1 MAPKSRTFPLWD
13 PYEIFDVFPNTKSF
27 PCLDPRCRRFVDRK
41 DTQAACARL
50 GKMALKDPSGIGEK
64 SLARLAVLCFCSK
77 HREDPMH
84 EHQILAKVFEWLSR
98 IEDVLEER
106 GKETK
111 RKIEDKELKRK
122 LKKAK
127 RKAEREVTR
136 LLDEVNGLK
145 EQLRRTVDE
154 NGMLEQQIAADEQ
167 RSTEKQM
174 TMSRKIVQL
183 QRQVSEG
190 EGAKDDAELANTV
203 YAREKERLERELE
216 RIKKIAV
223 CSREVRIKEVNE
235 LKAQLQDSGA
245 RVEEAARHIG
255 DLKNRLEESNARLE
269 NMEQETSEE
278 IRELKCQLDSEREM
292 TMELNELTNQLKE
305 SNTCLEESKSHHEVI
320 ERQTTA
326 EINELRDQLDK
337 SNTSLGDLRQGSITE
352 ASELKDQLTR
362 CKDIIAEL
370 KAAGSANI
378 VQLECEVDR
387 CEHIPEDCQTRI
399 ACDIAGSRQFIESDD
414 AVEQLKAARSHEKDQ
429 LSEEVHGLK
438 ERLRNG
444 KAAST
449 MPTSVLQTEVQSL
462 RMWRHFPIC
471 RSYVHLLFKQGKV
484 EQVETTN
491 SALSDEVL
499 RLREQARDVDRRLAS
514 QVVGLS
520 LVICRCFKV
529 ADKYQEKISV
539 LKPRNVKQ
547 GVKSVCR
554 SFLVVLSVFEGC

>member
-1 MAPKSRTFPLWD
+1 
-13 PYEIFDVFPNTKSF
+13 
-27 PCLDPRCRRFVDRK
+27 
-41 DTQAACARL
+41 
-50 GKMALKDPSGIGEK
+50 
-64 SLARLAVLCFCSK
+64 
-77 HREDPMH
+77 MH
-84 EHQILAKVFEWLSR
+84 EHQILGKFFEWLSG
-98 IEDVLEER
+98 IKDVLEER
-106 GKETK
+106 GIETE
-111 RKIEDKELKRK
+111 REIKIKELKRK

-127 RKAEREVTR
+127 RKAERQMTR
-136 LLDEVNGLK
+136 MFDEVNGLK
-145 EQLRRTVDE
+145 EQLQRTVDE
-154 NGMLEQQIAADEQ
+154 NDMLEQQIAADEQ

-174 TMSRKIVQL
+174 TMSKKIIQL

-190 EGAKDDAELANTV
+190 EGAKNDAELANTV

-223 CSREVRIKEVNE
+223 CCREVRIKEDNE

-245 RVEEAARHIG
+245 RAEEAARHIG
-255 DLKNRLEESNARLE
+255 DLKSRLEESNARLE

-278 IRELKCQLDSEREM
+278 IREFKCQLDSEREM
-292 TMELNELTNQLKE
+292 TMELTNQLKE
-305 SNTCLEESKSHHEVI
+305 SNTCLEESKSYHEVI

-337 SNTSLGDLRQGSITE
+337 SNTSLGDLRQGSIIE

-387 CEHIPEDCQTRI
+387 CKHIPEDCQTRI

-414 AVEQLKAARSHEKDQ
+414 TVEQLKAARLHEKNQ
-429 LSEEVHGLK
+429 LTEEVHGLK

-514 QVVGLS
+514 QVVGL
-520 LVICRCFKV
+520 FW
-529 ADKYQEKISV
+529 
-539 LKPRNVKQ
+539 
-547 GVKSVCR
+547 
-554 SFLVVLSVFEGC
+554 